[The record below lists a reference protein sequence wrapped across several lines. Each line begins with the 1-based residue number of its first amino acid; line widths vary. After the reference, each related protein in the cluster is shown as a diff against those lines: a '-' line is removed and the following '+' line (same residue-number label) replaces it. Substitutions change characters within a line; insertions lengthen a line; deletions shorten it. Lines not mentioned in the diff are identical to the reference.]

1 MDVNGDLTPEVVLQ
15 NIQKLTNA
23 KTLWVAFSG
32 GLDSHVLLDLL
43 VCAVANMPGFQIGAL
58 HIHHGISR
66 FADVW
71 AAHCEKIC
79 LDYKLPF
86 KVLSVN
92 GKVTDGSS
100 PEAVAREARFAAFSH
115 FFNQNVDQNQAL
127 LLAHHQT
134 DQAETILLRLLRGSG
149 PLGLGGIRS
158 KVLLG
163 KGELIRP
170 LLAVSKE
177 VILAYAT
184 QKKLNWIEDDSNQD
198 TRFDRNFLRREIMP
212 LLKAR
217 WPHAV
222 HSITRG
228 GALCFE
234 AAMASEAIAAED
246 LENVKGLVA
255 DSLSVSSLVALGRF
269 RRWGVIRCWL
279 QGLGHALP
287 SRAHMERID
296 REVLMAKSGAKPR
309 LKIGLYEIHRLKDTL
324 IVSQETVSIRLNFE
338 P

>member
-1 MDVNGDLTPEVVLQ
+1 MDGNGDLTPEVVLQ

-23 KTLWVAFSG
+23 KALWVAFSG

-43 VCAVANMPGFQIGAL
+43 VRAVANMPDFQIGAL
-58 HIHHGISR
+58 HIHHGISC
-66 FADVW
+66 FADAW

-79 LDYKLPF
+79 LDYRLPF
-86 KVLSVN
+86 KVLYVN
-92 GKVTDGSS
+92 GKVADGSS

-115 FFNQNVDQNQAL
+115 FFDQNAGQNQAL
-127 LLAHHQT
+127 LLAHHET

-158 KVLLG
+158 KALLG

-170 LLAVSKE
+170 LLEISKE
-177 VILAYAT
+177 AIISYAK
-184 QKKLNWIEDDSNQD
+184 QKKLNWIEDDSNQN

-212 LLKAR
+212 LLNAR

-222 HSITRG
+222 RSFNRAG
-228 GALCFE
+228 ELCFE

-246 LENVKGLVA
+246 LETVKGLAA
-255 DSLSVSSLVALGRF
+255 DSLSVSSLLALERF

-279 QGLGHALP
+279 QRLGHALP

-296 REVLMAKSGAKPR
+296 REVLRAKPGAKPK
-309 LKIGLYEIHRLKDTL
+309 LKVGLYEIQRLKDAL
-324 IVSQETVSIRLNFE
+324 IVSQKTTSIRLNFE